1 MNAPSTSYNLAPM
14 SQGIRILTLVM
25 LALPFLFLGLW
36 AFASRPAAFPA
47 LFMVIIYLWVWTRFR
62 PSRFILHPGKI
73 EVVWPLKRR
82 EIRRE
87 TISDVRIIGCQE
99 MKNEVGFCMR
109 VGAGGLWGGFGWL
122 WTQKRGIVQMYI
134 TRTDQFVWI
143 ERRNERPW
151 LINPERP
158 EEFVEALKR

>member
-1 MNAPSTSYNLAPM
+1 MNTPGTSYNLAPM
-14 SQGIRILTLVM
+14 SQGIRVLTLFM
-25 LALPFLFLGLW
+25 LALPVAFL
-36 AFASRPAAFPA
+36 AVAAFGMGPLA
-47 LFMVIIYLWVWTRFR
+47 IPGLFIVVLYLWIWTRFR
-62 PSRFILHPGKI
+62 PTCFILHPGFI

-87 TISDVRIIGCQE
+87 TISDVRLIGKKE
-99 MKNEVGFCMR
+99 MCSEVGWCMR

-134 TRTDQFVWI
+134 TRTDRFVWI
-143 ERRNERPW
+143 ERRNQRPW

-158 EEFVEALKR
+158 EEFVQALRS